1 MAEFLKDSRNFGA
14 PPSNDGMRDD
24 LPPSKESDQSTR
36 YLDFLYERSF
46 GKPKETEINSGEID
60 GKERFVID
68 FKDGTS
74 LTAPQ
79 VEQMFSELGT
89 APETF
94 VGSKTSRMIVDY
106 IKKNNPTKDQFI
118 KHFSS
123 VDLNKGGVIAMNNQ
137 MQQFGDGGLNDEGGE
152 IDEVSGN
159 EVPIG
164 GTKEGV
170 RDDIPANVSEGE
182 FIFPADVV
190 RFIGLDK
197 LMSIRQDAKM
207 GLKKMEA
214 MGQMGNGDEATMPD
228 DMPFGMEDLM
238 VVSSDDAPMEFAV
251 GGFVPVENYTKVQDM
266 ISDKAEKSSVPKT
279 NEDMQPQNFAPGG
292 VVGNMAGQLAN
303 ATASNVDT
311 SAATKAPANTTFDN
325 PTTGQEAFI
334 DDGGPE
340 LRRPSIPRT
349 PSEQRFLDT
358 ADVPT
363 TDSNEVID
371 YDSYMNGVVTEVR
384 EYRDAEGN
392 VTLITFI
399 NGVPTSPIPENF
411 TLYVPPEDEA
421 VADGTPAAIAAV
433 INNNKDDN
441 DSRQVNT
448 APTPI
453 NYAEMGDA
461 EFAER
466 MEYENGKGYQTQKFL
481 GLAISSLIPL
491 GGMFAYGS
499 MRSHARKSEQRL
511 NSMIRNAGTAEE
523 ASRLTSIRDGV
534 LKNAKLKST
543 EESGALGT
551 WVDSW
556 LLGQG
561 YTKDQAVTGASSV
574 TVVAKQGLDVIEP
587 DNNIAAQ
594 NLQVAAQ
601 NEEERLGIDPPAEVE
616 AQQTSDD
623 VGASATPEQLAKQNE
638 NKSSDDTLDA
648 FGGAG
653 PPVSTKAKSVVS
665 QEDMGDVSDR
675 MLQPRTPEG
684 SASSGTAPSEGI
696 PAELKS
702 EKPSTEPT
710 VSFFQ
715 NKKMFGVNSAFGNLA
730 KSMLGDNFKDKDEV
744 ASVAPRNLPPQE
756 DMSNV
761 SDRMTQPAKTFVP
774 EGFDYNQA
782 TSDQQGAGATSSQ
795 LAAQADPD
803 RFDPR
808 GREQRATPKVQSAFT
823 GATMDTV
830 EQTASAFD
838 QGVPRSPAPE
848 TFDQAFKRNKAAGRT
863 AFTFS
868 DGKSYT
874 TETVEERK
882 AKPALP
888 SSAST
893 ASNTLYQTAAN
904 LLTPGD
910 GKSYEGGV
918 LKNEANK
925 RVNTLYQNT
934 ANAFTKNDGR
944 SYVDGVLIDDV
955 TKKPY
960 VEKGS
965 KGNSTPDPSVYG
977 YTGSDEKGNA
987 IGKVSDGRTSGV
999 LADNDGKVIRDSKN
1013 RTIYV
1018 DEEGNQYVKTDLL
1031 GIGREAV
1038 KAPVQVNK
1046 EDKDPP
1052 VVAKPKPVVKTGD
1065 GGVTAAKKIVATQ
1078 NSQSKQDKSDERAAA
1093 RAATKTTKAST
1104 KEYKTQKETKAATD
1118 KAVEKYGRATGARAK
1133 GGLINRPKAKAK
1145 TTNKRGL
1152 AARK

>member
-1 MAEFLKDSRNFGA
+1 MYK
-14 PPSNDGMRDD
+14 
-24 LPPSKESDQSTR
+24 
-36 YLDFLYERSF
+36 
-46 GKPKETEINSGEID
+46 
-60 GKERFVID
+60 
-68 FKDGTS
+68 
-74 LTAPQ
+74 
-79 VEQMFSELGT
+79 
-89 APETF
+89 
-94 VGSKTSRMIVDY
+94 
-106 IKKNNPTKDQFI
+106 
-118 KHFSS
+118 
-123 VDLNKGGVIAMNNQ
+123 
-137 MQQFGDGGLNDEGGE
+137 
-152 IDEVSGN
+152 
-159 EVPIG
+159 
-164 GTKEGV
+164 
-170 RDDIPANVSEGE
+170 
-182 FIFPADVV
+182 
-190 RFIGLDK
+190 
-197 LMSIRQDAKM
+197 RQ
-207 GLKKMEA
+207 
-214 MGQMGNGDEATMPD
+214 
-228 DMPFGMEDLM
+228 
-238 VVSSDDAPMEFAV
+238 
-251 GGFVPVENYTKVQDM
+251 
-266 ISDKAEKSSVPKT
+266 
-279 NEDMQPQNFAPGG
+279 
-292 VVGNMAGQLAN
+292 AGQLAN
-303 ATASNVDT
+303 AATSNMDT
-311 SAATKAPANTTFDN
+311 SAAAKAPANTTFDN
-325 PTTGQEAFI
+325 PTTGEEEFI
-334 DDGGPE
+334 DDGDRG
-340 LRRPSIPRT
+340 RPSIPRT

-574 TVVAKQGLDVIEP
+574 TVVAEQGLDVIEP

-710 VSFFQ
+710 VPFFQ

-1046 EDKDPP
+1046 EDKDQP
-1052 VVAKPKPVVKTGD
+1052 VVPQTNTISQNKDKEPKPDKKPKPD
-1065 GGVTAAKKIVATQ
+1065 NSAQIAAASAAAKKQKESNQ
-1078 NSQSKQDKSDERAAA
+1078 NDPRNSGQNKERPQPKPQ
-1093 RAATKTTKAST
+1093 RQVKTKAEA
-1104 KEYKTQKETKAATD
+1104 KVATD

>member
-1 MAEFLKDSRNFGA
+1 
-14 PPSNDGMRDD
+14 
-24 LPPSKESDQSTR
+24 
-36 YLDFLYERSF
+36 
-46 GKPKETEINSGEID
+46 
-60 GKERFVID
+60 
-68 FKDGTS
+68 
-74 LTAPQ
+74 
-79 VEQMFSELGT
+79 
-89 APETF
+89 
-94 VGSKTSRMIVDY
+94 
-106 IKKNNPTKDQFI
+106 
-118 KHFSS
+118 
-123 VDLNKGGVIAMNNQ
+123 
-137 MQQFGDGGLNDEGGE
+137 
-152 IDEVSGN
+152 
-159 EVPIG
+159 
-164 GTKEGV
+164 
-170 RDDIPANVSEGE
+170 
-182 FIFPADVV
+182 
-190 RFIGLDK
+190 
-197 LMSIRQDAKM
+197 
-207 GLKKMEA
+207 
-214 MGQMGNGDEATMPD
+214 
-228 DMPFGMEDLM
+228 M

-710 VSFFQ
+710 VPFYK
-715 NKKMFGVNSAFGNLA
+715 NKKMFGVNSAFGNVF

-803 RFDPR
+803 RFDLR